1 MSVITLFKVHYFFIG
16 HICWGGSS
24 GLWWTKKGI
33 FSFVGVGSCRITL
46 CWCKHIQILLYECN
60 SSSGKLIYIF
70 SRLFYYFIFPII
82 LQNNHYKY
90 LGQYVVMS
98 MTQGGCGI
106 PYLSPPV
113 YDYICSG
120 KLPSSIE
127 VDKKNLPNTTLAFIL
142 QKVGLFGCT

>member
-1 MSVITLFKVHYFFIG
+1 MHSAIFFFKQTYTFFFPYMSVITLFKVHYFFIG

-70 SRLFYYFIFPII
+70 FLLFYYFIFPII

-98 MTQGGCGI
+98 MTQGGYVVFHTFPHLCMI
-106 PYLSPPV
+106 
-113 YDYICSG
+113 I
-120 KLPSSIE
+120 
-127 VDKKNLPNTTLAFIL
+127 
-142 QKVGLFGCT
+142 